1 MKFIM
6 KNIKI
11 VSLIIISLLSF
22 STISTIASNSYDLS
36 LQLTNKITKVGG
48 KKHLNGTVTYYR
60 AKKSGEIG
68 SETIL
73 CSGKGPNPCPEFT
86 KTNSNSITNIVNN
99 EVLDGNYSG
108 TSYFNGVRYSW
119 SGGSISDEG
128 CPEYVLI
135 IEE

>member
-1 MKFIM
+1 M

-48 KKHLNGTVTYYR
+48 KKHLNGTVTYNYVS
-60 AKKSGEIG
+60 KSEDNG
-68 SETIL
+68 SETIK
-73 CSGKGPNPCPEFT
+73 CSGKGPNACPEFT
-86 KTNSNSITNIVNN
+86 KTNSNSITNIVDN

-108 TSYFNGVRYSW
+108 ASYFNGIRYSW
-119 SGGSISDEG
+119 SGGSVLNG
-128 CPEYVLI
+128 CPKYVLI